1 MDGTSKRPSALPLS
15 PPGLEY
21 CTFWV
26 NGPEK
31 DGELEYIPGGCYRLL
46 DKDGKSELKIK

>member
-15 PPGLEY
+15 PAGLEY
-21 CTFWV
+21 CTFGV

-46 DKDGKSELKIK
+46 DTVNRSLK